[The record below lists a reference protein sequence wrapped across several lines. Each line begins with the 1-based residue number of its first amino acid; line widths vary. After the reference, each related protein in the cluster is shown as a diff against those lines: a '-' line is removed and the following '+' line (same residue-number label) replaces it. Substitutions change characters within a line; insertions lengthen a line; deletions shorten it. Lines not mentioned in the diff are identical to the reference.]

1 MSSSK
6 SLIEKTKEILNEQF
20 SATVVIA
27 REAATSGGWWYPFQ
41 GMVYFI
47 AHPSLYR
54 AIAPILLK
62 CTLTALAV
70 TAGLFI
76 FAYLP
81 QVAFCALFS
90 GPFAVITAAVM
101 VLGEAYALT
110 LIVAKAFFL
119 GQAQDQI
126 FDAVLL
132 QQGHEHLVSRGREVK
147 SKGGYKKLGNSLV
160 KPLNRFSKEGIIRYV
175 VSLPLNSIPGIGTIL
190 FFLYNGIKA
199 GPGFHARYFQLKGFD
214 AANRQSFVE
223 DRRGAYTAFGAAAL
237 ALNVVP
243 VVGLV
248 FGFTSTVGAALWA
261 SQLER
266 KGISAGGNGGVR
278 PLQRLPEDEVLVEL

>member
-70 TAGLFI
+70 TAG
-76 FAYLP
+76 
-81 QVAFCALFS
+81 
-90 GPFAVITAAVM
+90 PFAVITAAVM

-147 SKGGYKKLGNSLV
+147 SKGGYKKL
-160 KPLNRFSKEGIIRYV
+160 
-175 VSLPLNSIPGIGTIL
+175 
-190 FFLYNGIKA
+190 GIKA